1 MIKMR
6 QKIKESGNLK
16 ELNAPLDELNTSAG
30 ELDYPIQMKKEIL
43 ILYELG
49 LEEYE
54 INYIIYL
61 KTKEKAKLKW
71 GG

>member
-1 MIKMR
+1 MVIKT
-6 QKIKESGNLK
+6 IKEENFDNPIINGNNIPAEIK
-16 ELNAPLDELNTSAG
+16 G
-30 ELDYPIQMKKEIL
+30 EIL

-54 INYIIYL
+54 INYLIYL
-61 KTKEKAKLKW
+61 KAKERAKLKW

>member
-1 MIKMR
+1 MVIKT
-6 QKIKESGNLK
+6 IKEADFKNNISENIPAEIKG
-16 ELNAPLDELNTSAG
+16 
-30 ELDYPIQMKKEIL
+30 EIL

-54 INYIIYL
+54 INYLIYL
-61 KTKEKAKLKW
+61 RAKERAKLKW